1 MIQTLK
7 ASPNKS
13 TIVRS
18 YFSRN
23 SDAVTRGGRTGRMV
37 RHHGRRIAAH
47 LARQPDLLTRRTQSG
62 RDRLV
67 VGALSLI
74 VAGYAV
80 AVLARIAVQYGL

>member
-1 MIQTLK
+1 MIQTRKSSL
-7 ASPNKS
+7 NKS
-13 TIVRS
+13 TNVRLYS
-18 YFSRN
+18 WRN
-23 SDAVTRGGRTGRMV
+23 ADAVTRGGRTGRMV
-37 RHHGRRIAAH
+37 RHHGRRFAAH
-47 LARQPDLLTRRTQSG
+47 LARKPDMLEGRMESG